1 METSAMD
8 YLPAPKLGN
17 AAKDELGTLPAI
29 ERTGQVTLG
38 LKRTSEPQG
47 RQERRRPEEP
57 DVRPTSP
64 VLREGPL
71 GNWGPLLN
79 ALPRLGRRQ

>member
-1 METSAMD
+1 MD

-38 LKRTSEPQG
+38 LKRTSEPHS
-47 RQERRRPEEP
+47 RWYRAISRPI
-57 DVRPTSP
+57 
-64 VLREGPL
+64 
-71 GNWGPLLN
+71 
-79 ALPRLGRRQ
+79 